1 MLDLLAS
8 GVANEWLQ
16 NNNVLPKTPEPVPLV
31 SAWQGM
37 PLWNPPIA
45 LEPQILQATTAYL
58 QTLKGMGLDPNK
70 QGIWIQTDGIHLL
83 SHQTSQPL
91 PAASLTKSATTLAA
105 IQTWGINKRF
115 DTLVSMTGTLDKATG
130 TINGDLVVQGDGDP
144 LFVWEDAQALAYS
157 LNQIGIQQVTGRLLI
172 RGNFAM
178 NYQRDPQKAG
188 DLLKQGLG
196 GATLAQSLTAEQMKD
211 VNEIKVQ
218 ASKLAALGKFQVAI
232 AGPVVLANLSPTQT
246 QPLIRHRSLPLQAIL
261 REMNI
266 YSNNEIAQMLAD
278 GVGGHGKVMEIAATQ
293 GGFPLTEIQLVNG
306 SGLGVQNQI
315 APQAA
320 SQILRAIQRQVQ
332 SQGLTLADFFP
343 TFGLDTQGSMLDRR
357 MPKGTAVKTGTL
369 NEVSALSG
377 VLPTRQ
383 RGLVWFTI
391 INRGTQI
398 LQLRQQQDQLLQTW
412 QSTWGIPTSTP
423 GAIARRNLVPPNLGD
438 PQRNE
443 ILVKLTK

>member
-8 GVANEWLQ
+8 GIANEWLQ
-16 NNNVLPKTPEPVPLV
+16 NNQVLPKNADPVPLV
-31 SAWQGM
+31 STWQGV
-37 PLWNPPIA
+37 PLLNPPIT
-45 LEPQILQATTAYL
+45 LEPQVLQATTAYL
-58 QTLKGMGLDPNK
+58 QALKSMGLDPNK
-70 QGIWIQTDGIHLL
+70 QGIWIQTDSINLL

-115 DTLVSMTGTLDKATG
+115 DTLVGMTGTLDKATG
-130 TINGDLVVQGDGDP
+130 TINGDLVVQGAGDP

-157 LNQIGIQQVTGRLLI
+157 LNQIGIQRVTGNLLI
-172 RGNFAM
+172 TGNFAM

-188 DLLKQGLG
+188 DLLKQGLS
-196 GATLAQSLTAEQMKD
+196 GANLAQSLTPEQMKD
-211 VNEIKVQ
+211 VNVIKAQ

-232 AGPVVLANLSPTQT
+232 DGSAVLTNLSPTPI
-246 QPLIRHRSLPLQAIL
+246 QPLIRHRSLSLQEIL

-278 GVGGHGKVMEIAATQ
+278 GVGGHDKVMEIAATQ
-293 GGFPLTEIQLVNG
+293 AGFPRTEIQLING

-315 APQAA
+315 APHAA

-343 TFGLDTQGSMLDRR
+343 SSGLDTQGSMLDRR
-357 MPKGTAVKTGTL
+357 MPQGTTVKTGTL

-391 INRGTQI
+391 INRGSQI
-398 LQLRQQQDQLLQTW
+398 LQLRQQQDKLLQTW
-412 QSTWGIPTSTP
+412 QTTWGIPSLSP
-423 GAIARRNLVPPNLGD
+423 GAIARRNLVPATLGD

-443 ILVKLTK
+443 ILVELTK